1 MSLLTIN
8 DGLEHYWKLDEAG
21 LTEDRINE
29 IHQEFQTTD
38 TTFDTTDLIYGQV
51 GGGASTPMS
60 VVAGRRGLGN
70 AIKFNNRDSPGA
82 ALDHF
87 GTSKHFS
94 YPTSGENGWTATA
107 LVKPGPLSGDF
118 AAAPGVAVMGVNTGA
133 VAFAGWGVGLMDID
147 ATHFRFA
154 FWAKDGVG
162 PVNVLTSNP
171 ITWEDKF
178 YHVLV
183 GIDYTLGDAV
193 NGTMVLRVDNAIYT
207 GARTFPLV
215 TTAGVMNFFVGSWG
229 DGMASYRANFTIDE
243 IGMWSRVITSEE
255 WYWDIYRFGSGST
268 MPFAHRLYYDYGGT
282 LYPAV
287 SGQCRSNVCR
297 AGYAPPFTSPPYA
310 HDDQDD
316 VVPLRRETYRPVV
329 APTPNYTEVSP
340 WEDSQS

>member
-8 DGLEHYWKLDEAG
+8 DGLSHYWKLDEAG

-29 IHQEFQTTD
+29 IPQEFQVTD
-38 TTFDTTDLIYGQV
+38 TAFDTTDLLYYPIGS
-51 GGGASTPMS
+51 GGLTS
-60 VVAGRRGLGN
+60 VVPGREGLGN
-70 AIKFNNRDSPGA
+70 AIRFGNFDSPGVSEW
-82 ALDHF
+82 DMF
-87 GTSKHFS
+87 GTSVHFS
-94 YPTSGENGWTATA
+94 YPPDLDGWTATA
-107 LVKPGPLSGDF
+107 LVKPGALSGDF
-118 AAAPGVAVMGVNTGA
+118 TASPGLAIMAVNTGA
-133 VAFAGWGVGLMDID
+133 VAFAGWGVGWMEVD
-147 ATHFRFA
+147 ATHFRFT
-154 FWAKDGVG
+154 FWAKDGPG
-162 PVNVLTSNP
+162 PVNVLTSDL

-183 GIDYTLGDAV
+183 GIDYSLGDAF

-207 GARTFPLV
+207 KARTFPLLV
-215 TTAGVMNFFVGSWG
+215 TPGVMNFFVGGWG
-229 DGMASYRANFTIDE
+229 DAMAGYRGNFTIDE

-268 MPFAHRLYYDYGGT
+268 FPFAHRLYYDYAGT

-287 SGQCRSNVCR
+287 SGQCRSNACR

-316 VVPLRRETYRPVV
+316 VVPLRRETYREV
-329 APTPNYTEVSP
+329 TPDAVIYTEVLP